1 MLFFLINNYGWR
13 RRTSAGLVSIVFY
26 NTFVMWPR
34 SRCCFGTTPPG
45 EGIVV
50 VAPWWCGWTILVTCK
65 SWFFSLKIANRIIT
79 VGSLGAALVAP
90 ADWFVVVE
98 AAVMMWMN
106 NSIDFYKTC
115 FFQKF
120 RQSHHHRGVCW
131 CCSGGTVSRIL
142 CKLQHF
148 LHVASLPLCK

>member
-1 MLFFLINNYGWR
+1 MAPAYLGRVSFYCVLQYFRDVTSLSLWFRDTRPSRVDCCCSAVMMWMNNSTDLQKLIF
-13 RRTSAGLVSIVFY
+13 SI
-26 NTFVMWPR
+26 
-34 SRCCFGTTPPG
+34 
-45 EGIVV
+45 
-50 VAPWWCGWTILVTCK
+50 
-65 SWFFSLKIANRIIT
+65 KIANRIIT

-90 ADWFVVVE
+90 GGRFLVVE

-106 NSIDFYKTC
+106 NSVDFYKTC

-120 RQSHHHRGVCW
+120 RQSHHHRGLSWRCF
-131 CCSGGTVSRIL
+131 GGTVSRIL